1 MPVVRMESTTKDK
14 KFFGEVI
21 FVIVQSLSCVHDRNI
36 QKLDL
41 GWFNNC
47 LNILT
52 TSEVY
57 TFNRLIIWFVKSYAS
72 KVILKI
78 RQRVAGRVRNDI

>member
-14 KFFGEVI
+14 KFLWEVS
-21 FVIVQSLSCVHDRNI
+21 FVVVQSLSCIHNRNV

-57 TFNRLIIWFVKSYAS
+57 TFNR
-72 KVILKI
+72 
-78 RQRVAGRVRNDI
+78 

>member
-14 KFFGEVI
+14 KFLWEVS
-21 FVIVQSLSCVHDRNI
+21 FVVVQSLSCIHDGNV

-52 TSEVY
+52 TSDVY
-57 TFNRLIIWFVKSYAS
+57 TFSR
-72 KVILKI
+72 
-78 RQRVAGRVRNDI
+78 